1 MKHTAFL
8 FILLCLAIT
17 PLLQAQ
23 GDGPESHFIKPQK
36 MWGLNFK
43 YLNLNQNMSVNGDI
57 LTPNLNL
64 EINAFPITV
73 FHVFSIKGQ
82 YAEVIAMMNPTSI
95 SSTFNGFTLTNRTNS
110 KSGFSDGFV
119 GFKIGMVNGK
129 AKSLEEYASSKIDFV
144 MMSYFR
150 VWYSGSYDN
159 DELVNIGTNRTTFE
173 YGIPTTMPLFSKND
187 SSTNLE
193 LFPSIRFF
201 TKNDDVLINPATGQT
216 VGKKQAPLFVFENH
230 IIHNFNKKFRATL
243 NGRYQLG
250 GQTTTDGMK
259 DDNAFNNYGA
269 TIGLGY
275 QLHPLVYI
283 HADYGG
289 LLFGDDDAESNM
301 FRFNLQLNYLKLKKN
316 KELKTNQL

>member
-1 MKHTAFL
+1 MKTKTIVILGLICCFTAF
-8 FILLCLAIT
+8 CG
-17 PLLQAQ
+17 AQ

-36 MWGLNFK
+36 MWGLNVK

-57 LTPNLNL
+57 LTPNLDL

-82 YAEVIAMMNPTSI
+82 HAEVIAMMNPTSI
-95 SSTFNGFTLTNRTNS
+95 SSRFKAAPSLSDRTNS

-119 GFKIGMVNGK
+119 GFKIGMINGK

-150 VWYSGSYDN
+150 LWYSGSYEK

-173 YGIPTTMPLFSKND
+173 YGIPTTMPLFSKNN

-201 TKNDDVLINPATGQT
+201 TKNDNVLINPVSGST
-216 VGKKQAPLFVFENH
+216 VDKKQAPLFVFENH
-230 IIHNFNKKFRATL
+230 IIHNFNKKLRATL

-250 GQTTTDGMK
+250 GQTTTDGIK
-259 DDNAFNNYGA
+259 DDNTFNNYGA
-269 TIGLGY
+269 TIGVGY
-275 QLHPLVYI
+275 QFHPLVYL
-283 HADYGG
+283 HVDYGG
-289 LLFGDDDAESNM
+289 LLFGNDDAESNM
-301 FRFNLQLNYLKLKKN
+301 LRVNLQLNYLKLKKN
-316 KELKTNQL
+316 

>member
-1 MKHTAFL
+1 MKLTTFSL
-8 FILLCLAIT
+8 ILLYFALT

-23 GDGPESHFIKPQK
+23 GDGPESHFLKPQK

-64 EINAFPITV
+64 EINAFPITL

-82 YAEVIAMMNPTSI
+82 HAEVVAMMNPTSI
-95 SSTFNGFTLTNRTNS
+95 SSRFKAAPSLSDRTNS

-129 AKSLEEYASSKIDFV
+129 AISLEEYMENKIHFT

-150 VWYSGSYDN
+150 VWYSGSYDR

-173 YGIPTTMPLFSKND
+173 YGIPTTMSLRSKAD

-230 IIHNFNKKFRATL
+230 IIHNFNKKLRATL

-250 GQTTTDGMK
+250 GETTTGGIK

-269 TIGLGY
+269 TIGVGY
-275 QLHPLVYI
+275 QFHPLVYL
-283 HADYGG
+283 HVDYGG
-289 LLFGDDDAESNM
+289 LLFGNDDAESNM
-301 FRFNLQLNYLKLKKN
+301 FRVNLQLNYLKLKKN
-316 KELKTNQL
+316 K